1 MRMYC
6 ATLLWFLAALF
17 STTTAL
23 AEDGVLL
30 LATTT
35 SVRDSGLLEELLPA
49 FEESAG
55 VRVKTI
61 AVGTGAALRMGA
73 EGNVD
78 VLLTHAPDAEEE
90 LLATGAVVS
99 RAPFMENYFV
109 LAGPPE
115 DPAGIR
121 DAPSPA
127 AAYRQLAAVEAL
139 YVSRGDDS
147 GTHKRERA
155 LLRAARL
162 PEAEAWP
169 GFTQTGTGMGLSLQV
184 AGERRAYIL
193 SDIGTFLAYQERI
206 GLVALS
212 KASPELRNVYS
223 VLLVNPEKVA
233 DARREQAARDFAAYW
248 VDPAT
253 QERIAAF
260 GVARFGRSL
269 FRPTAAPSGPAPDGD

>member
-1 MRMYC
+1 MRTSYV
-6 ATLLWFLAALF
+6 TLLWCFAALIA
-17 STTTAL
+17 SGAAE

-35 SVRDSGLLEELLPA
+35 SVRDSGLLDELLPV
-49 FEESAG
+49 FEQRAG

-78 VLLTHAPDAEEE
+78 VLLTHAPAAEQE

-99 RAPFMENYFV
+99 REPFMENYFV
-109 LAGPPE
+109 IAGPSE
-115 DPAGIR
+115 DPAGIHE
-121 DAPSPA
+121 AASPVE
-127 AAYRQLAAVEAL
+127 AYRRLAGAEVP

-155 LLRAARL
+155 LLRAAEL
-162 PEAEAWP
+162 PESEAWA

-193 SDIGTFLAYQERI
+193 SDIGTFLAYRARV
-206 GLVALS
+206 GLTALS
-212 KASPELRNVYS
+212 KESPELRNVYS
-223 VLLVNPEKVA
+223 ILRVDPEKIPDALHVA
-233 DARREQAARDFAAYW
+233 AANEFAAFL
-248 VDPAT
+248 VAPET
-253 QERIAAF
+253 QERIASF
-260 GVARFGRSL
+260 GVERFGRPL
-269 FRPTAAPSGPAPDGD
+269 FRPLVTAGQSASGAD